1 MQQKSIVDKYYIAVF
16 DSRNHAMQLHQ
27 HLRKARLDQFQLI
40 STPCKIKAGCSYS
53 IKFLN
58 LEDAKKL
65 MEEAEKIKKKVS
77 SIYSAERVNKTR
89 VLKKLKSI

>member
-1 MQQKSIVDKYYIAVF
+1 MQQKSIIDKYYIAVF

-27 HLRKARLDQFQLI
+27 HLKKMNLNQFQLI

-58 LEDAKKL
+58 LEDAKVL
-65 MEEAEKIKKKVS
+65 MEEADKMKKKIS
-77 SIYSAERVNKTR
+77 SIYSAERINKAR